1 MIYLDNSA
9 TTFPKPQS
17 VINAVMESLT
27 KFGANPGRSGHSF
40 SIKTAIKIAEVREK
54 LANFFNAESAENVIF
69 TSGCTQALNLAILG
83 SAKKGG
89 HIICT
94 ANDHNSLLRPIFHLE
109 KEYGV
114 EVSVVN
120 PASSDKL
127 TLSDVLPYVKENTY
141 LIALSH
147 ISNVD
152 GMEADIAQIGKFCFK
167 KGIMFLV
174 DSAQSAGHKQI
185 DMLKFHIDFLAVAG
199 HKGLYGPMGVG
210 ALLVSSKAMLKPIL
224 FGGTG
229 TFSQNLIQPTDIP
242 DGFESGTLAVPNILG
257 LGAGVD
263 FVRNNQAKIQ
273 EKIDDLTT
281 YLNYNLNEISG
292 VTVYTHPDNANG
304 VIAFN
309 VGDLPSTDVADF
321 LDEKFG
327 IMVRS
332 GLHCAPLKHKSLGT
346 LERGVVRVSISF
358 FTTFSEVQKFLK
370 AINVLAK
377 KNNGQ

>member
-9 TTFPKPQS
+9 TTYPKPQS
-17 VINAVMESLT
+17 VINAVSEAFS

-40 SIKTAIKIAEVREK
+40 SIKTAIKVAEVREK

-69 TSGCTQALNLAILG
+69 TSGCTDALNLAILG

-94 ANDHNSLLRPIFHLE
+94 SNDHNSVLRPIFQLE
-109 KEYGV
+109 KEGVV
-114 EVSVVN
+114 EVSVVS
-120 PASSDKL
+120 PKADDKIRISDIMPL
-127 TLSDVLPYVKENTY
+127 VKENTY
-141 LIALSH
+141 LICASH

-152 GMEADIAQIGKFCFK
+152 GMETDIFEVGKFCYK
-167 KGIMFLV
+167 QGILFLV

-185 DMLKFHIDFLAVAG
+185 DMLKSHIDFLAVAG

-210 ALLVSSKAMLKPIL
+210 ALLVSSKANLKPIK

-229 TFSQNLIQPTDIP
+229 TFSQSIIQPTDIP
-242 DGFESGTLAVPNILG
+242 EGFESGTLPVPNILG
-257 LGAGVD
+257 LGAGLD
-263 FVRNNQAKIQ
+263 FIKNNQQKIIQ
-273 EKIDDLTT
+273 KLDDFTT
-281 YLNYNLNEISG
+281 YLNYKLSEIPG
-292 VTVYTHPDNANG
+292 IKVYTHPDNANG

-309 VGDLPSTDVADF
+309 VGEMPSTEVSDF

-346 LERGVVRVSISF
+346 LERGAVRASISY
-358 FTTFSEVQKFLK
+358 FTTFSEIQKFLK
-370 AINVLAK
+370 AVSILA
-377 KNNGQ
+377 KNNG

>member
-9 TTFPKPQS
+9 TTYPKPQS
-17 VINAVMESLT
+17 VINAVSEAFS

-40 SIKTAIKIAEVREK
+40 SIKTAIRVAEVREK

-69 TSGCTQALNLAILG
+69 TSGCTDALNLAILG

-94 ANDHNSLLRPIFHLE
+94 SNDHNSVLRPIFQLE
-109 KEYGV
+109 KEGVV
-114 EVSVVN
+114 EVSVVS
-120 PASSDKL
+120 PKADDKIRISDIMPL
-127 TLSDVLPYVKENTY
+127 VKENTY
-141 LIALSH
+141 LICASH

-152 GMEADIAQIGKFCFK
+152 GMETDIFEVGKFCYK
-167 KGIMFLV
+167 QGILFLV

-185 DMLKFHIDFLAVAG
+185 DMLKSHIDFLAVAG

-210 ALLVSSKAMLKPIL
+210 ALLVSSKANLKPIK

-229 TFSQNLIQPTDIP
+229 TFSQSIIQPTDIP
-242 DGFESGTLAVPNILG
+242 EGFESGTLPVPNILG
-257 LGAGVD
+257 LGAGLD
-263 FVRNNQAKIQ
+263 FIKNNQQKIIQ
-273 EKIDDLTT
+273 KLDDFTT
-281 YLNYNLNEISG
+281 YLNYKLSEIPG
-292 VTVYTHPDNANG
+292 IKVYTHPDNANG

-309 VGDLPSTDVADF
+309 VGEIPSTEVSDF

-346 LERGVVRVSISF
+346 LERGAVRASISY
-358 FTTFSEVQKFLK
+358 FTTFSEIQKFLK
-370 AINVLAK
+370 AVSILA
-377 KNNGQ
+377 KNNG

>member
-9 TTFPKPQS
+9 TTYPKPQS
-17 VINAVMESLT
+17 VISAVADAFT

-40 SIKTAIKIAEVREK
+40 SIKTAIKVAEVREK

-69 TSGCTQALNLAILG
+69 TSGCTDALNLAILG

-94 ANDHNSLLRPIFHLE
+94 SNDHNSVLRPIFQLE
-109 KEYGV
+109 KEGVV
-114 EVSVVN
+114 EVSVVSPKAN
-120 PASSDKL
+120 DKIRISDIMPL
-127 TLSDVLPYVKENTY
+127 VKENTY
-141 LIALSH
+141 LICASH

-152 GMEADIAQIGKFCFK
+152 GMETDIFEVGKFCYK
-167 KGIMFLV
+167 QGILFLV

-185 DMLKFHIDFLAVAG
+185 DMLKSHIDFLAVAG

-210 ALLVSSKAMLKPIL
+210 ALLVSSKANLKPIK

-229 TFSQNLIQPTDIP
+229 TFSQSIIQPTDIP
-242 DGFESGTLAVPNILG
+242 EGFESGTLPVPNILG
-257 LGAGVD
+257 LGAGLD
-263 FVRNNQAKIQ
+263 FIKNNQQKIIQ
-273 EKIDDLTT
+273 KLDDFTT
-281 YLNYNLNEISG
+281 YLNYKLSEIPG
-292 VTVYTHPDNANG
+292 IKVYTHPDNANG

-309 VGDLPSTDVADF
+309 VGEMPSTEVSDF

-346 LERGVVRVSISF
+346 LERGAVRASISY
-358 FTTFSEVQKFLK
+358 FTTFSEIQKFLK
-370 AINVLAK
+370 AISILA
-377 KNNGQ
+377 KNNG

>member
-9 TTFPKPQS
+9 TTYPKPQS
-17 VINAVMESLT
+17 VINAVSEAFS

-40 SIKTAIKIAEVREK
+40 SIKTAIRVAEVREK

-69 TSGCTQALNLAILG
+69 TSGCTDALNLAILG

-94 ANDHNSLLRPIFHLE
+94 SNDHNSVLRPIFQLE
-109 KEYGV
+109 KEGVV
-114 EVSVVN
+114 EVSVVS
-120 PASSDKL
+120 PSADDKIRISDIMPL
-127 TLSDVLPYVKENTY
+127 VKENTY
-141 LIALSH
+141 LICASH

-152 GMEADIAQIGKFCFK
+152 GMETDIFEVGKFCYK
-167 KGIMFLV
+167 QGILFLV

-185 DMLKFHIDFLAVAG
+185 DMLKSHIDFLAVAG

-210 ALLVSSKAMLKPIL
+210 ALLVSSKANLKPIK

-229 TFSQNLIQPTDIP
+229 TFSQSIIQPTDIP
-242 DGFESGTLAVPNILG
+242 EGFESGTLPVPNILG
-257 LGAGVD
+257 LGAGID
-263 FVRNNQAKIQ
+263 FIKNNQQKIIQ
-273 EKIDDLTT
+273 KLDDFTT
-281 YLNYNLNEISG
+281 YLNYKLSEIPG
-292 VTVYTHPDNANG
+292 IKVYTHPDNANG

-309 VGDLPSTDVADF
+309 VGDLPSTEVSDF

-346 LERGVVRVSISF
+346 LERGAVRASISY
-358 FTTFSEVQKFLK
+358 FTTFSEIQKFLK
-370 AINVLAK
+370 AVSILAK
-377 KNNGQ
+377 NDKT

>member
-9 TTFPKPQS
+9 TTYPKPQS
-17 VINAVMESLT
+17 VISAVADAFT

-40 SIKTAIKIAEVREK
+40 SIKTAIKVAEVREK

-69 TSGCTQALNLAILG
+69 TSGCTDALNLAILG

-94 ANDHNSLLRPIFHLE
+94 SNDHNSVLRPIFQLE
-109 KEYGV
+109 KEGVV
-114 EVSVVN
+114 EVSVVS
-120 PASSDKL
+120 PSADDKIRISDIMPL
-127 TLSDVLPYVKENTY
+127 VKENTY
-141 LIALSH
+141 LICASH

-152 GMEADIAQIGKFCFK
+152 GMETDIFEVGKFCYK
-167 KGIMFLV
+167 QGILFLV

-185 DMLKFHIDFLAVAG
+185 DMLKSHIDFLAIAG

-210 ALLVSSKAMLKPIL
+210 ALLVSSKANLKPIK

-229 TFSQNLIQPTDIP
+229 TFSQSIIQPTDIP
-242 DGFESGTLAVPNILG
+242 EGFESGTLPVPNILG
-257 LGAGVD
+257 LGAGLD
-263 FVRNNQAKIQ
+263 FIKNNQQKIIQ
-273 EKIDDLTT
+273 KLDDFTT
-281 YLNYNLNEISG
+281 YLNYKLSEIPG
-292 VTVYTHPDNANG
+292 IKVYTHPDNANG

-309 VGDLPSTDVADF
+309 VGDLPSTEVSDF

-332 GLHCAPLKHKSLGT
+332 GLHCAPLKHKHLGT
-346 LERGVVRVSISF
+346 IEQGVVRASISY
-358 FTTFSEVQKFLK
+358 FTTFSEIQKFLK
-370 AINVLAK
+370 TVSILA
-377 KNNGQ
+377 KNNG